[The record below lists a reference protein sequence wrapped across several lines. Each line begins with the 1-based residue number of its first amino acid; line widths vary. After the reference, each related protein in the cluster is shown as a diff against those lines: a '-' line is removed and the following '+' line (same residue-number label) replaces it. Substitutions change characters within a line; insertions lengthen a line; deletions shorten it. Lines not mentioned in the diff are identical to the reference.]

1 MEIYPIMIDEAP
13 AGKLTVERQ
22 GARTVFS
29 AECRMLPGVVRISVY
44 GGGREGYLGVL
55 APEGEAL
62 RLKKSLSRNQM
73 REFPPEIDSVER
85 SGLPP
90 SHFAP
95 EEPEQPRP
103 EPELKEERK
112 APGPEDACRPLPA
125 EAEKPPEEAPEAER
139 TGEARD
145 DRAEEEAPGEAE
157 ELSWYSSPDGALVCF
172 DGSSNL
178 IALPLGDDRIPE
190 DVPGVRRTV
199 EGRDYLVYRTREGRI
214 VR

>member
-85 SGLPP
+85 SGLNRPDP
-90 SHFAP
+90 LPA
-95 EEPEQPRP
+95 EPEPKTKPAQVPETKP
-103 EPELKEERK
+103 EPELEPEAVPEP
-112 APGPEDACRPLPA
+112 APQPAPLPDCREQPA
-125 EAEKPPEEAPEAER
+125 AKPVDLNFFF
-139 TGEARD
+139 TD
-145 DRAEEEAPGEAE
+145 FTSISCT
-157 ELSWYSSPDGALVCF
+157 LF
-172 DGSSNL
+172 DGRIRTAAPIRPESSST
-178 IALPLGDDRIPE
+178 AKRTFSMCRVGSMSTVMPL
-190 DVPGVRRTV
+190 
-199 EGRDYLVYRTREGRI
+199 LARTR
-214 VR
+214 